1 LEPNVYRPRA
11 LVIGGSL
18 AGLFAANLLRTI
30 GWDVAVFERSRGD
43 LSDRGAGLGAQPELF
58 AVMRHIGIRLDDSI
72 GVEVSSRIC
81 LDRTG
86 NILCE
91 VPLREVGTAWDRI
104 YRALKH
110 ALPAE
115 CCRTGM
121 IFERLEQDEQ
131 KVTAV
136 FADGSRD
143 AGDLLVGAD
152 GVHSAVRR
160 QLVPE
165 LKPRY
170 AGYVARRGVV
180 QETDVPRPLHD
191 LLLCHMTFC
200 FPPNAMVLSM
210 PVAASA
216 DSHRHGRRC
225 QYVWCR
231 PVDHEWTLS
240 QMCTDAT
247 GRHHGDSIAPNL
259 IRRELLSE
267 LKATAK
273 ASMAP
278 QIAWLVAH
286 AAQPILSPIFDLQ
299 SPQIVFGRVALM
311 GDAAFV
317 ARPHVGTGVTKA
329 ALDAKCLAEALAA
342 SNGDLVAGLK
352 CYDSDRQRFGNWLV
366 ARGRRIGDH
375 VEAQLRQDKP
385 HDCGGLDPRHQ
396 VIMRELGAGGVID
409 GEAISAHCG

>member
-1 LEPNVYRPRA
+1 MDRPRA

-30 GWDVAVFERSRGD
+30 GWDVVVFERSRGD
-43 LSDRGAGLGAQPELF
+43 LSDRGAGLGTQPELF
-58 AVMRHIGIRLDDSI
+58 AVMRHIGIRLDNSI

-81 LDRTG
+81 LDRNGKT
-86 NILCE
+86 LCE

-110 ALPAE
+110 ALPPE

-121 IFERLEQDEQ
+121 VFERLEQDEQ

-136 FADGSRD
+136 FADGSSD
-143 AGDLLVGAD
+143 AGELLVGAD

-165 LKPRY
+165 LKPLY
-170 AGYVARRGVV
+170 AGYVAWRGVV
-180 QETDVPRPLHD
+180 QEADMPPPLQD
-191 LLLCHMTFC
+191 LLLHHMTFC
-200 FPPNAMVLSM
+200 FPANAMVLSL
-210 PVAASA
+210 PVAESA

-225 QYVWCR
+225 QFVWCR
-231 PVDHEWTLS
+231 PVDHEMTLS
-240 QMCTDAT
+240 QMCTDAA
-247 GRHHGDSIAPNL
+247 GRSHGDSIPPNL
-259 IRRELLSE
+259 IRRELVSE
-267 LKATAK
+267 LRATAK

-278 QIAWLVAH
+278 QVAWLVAH
-286 AAQPILSPIFDLQ
+286 ATQPILSPIFDLQ

-329 ALDAKCLAEALAA
+329 ALDAQSLAEALAA
-342 SNGDLVAGLK
+342 SRSDPAAALK
-352 CYDSDRQRFGNWLV
+352 RYDSDRRRFGNWLV

-385 HDCGGLDPRHQ
+385 HDCGGLDPRHE
-396 VIMRELGAGGVID
+396 VIMRELGAGGIID
-409 GEAISAHCG
+409 GEAISARCG

>member
-1 LEPNVYRPRA
+1 MDRPRA

-81 LDRTG
+81 LDRNG
-86 NILCE
+86 NTLCE

-110 ALPAE
+110 ALPPE
-115 CCRTGM
+115 CCRPGM

-136 FADGSRD
+136 FADGSRA

-170 AGYVARRGVV
+170 AGYVAWRGVV
-180 QETDVPRPLHD
+180 QETDVPPPLHD
-191 LLLCHMTFC
+191 LLLHHMTFC
-200 FPPNAMVLSM
+200 FPANAMVLSM
-210 PVAASA
+210 PVAESA

-225 QYVWCR
+225 QFVWCR
-231 PVDHEWTLS
+231 PVDHEMTLS
-240 QMCTDAT
+240 QMCTDAA
-247 GRHHGDSIAPNL
+247 GRSHGDSIPPNL

-267 LKATAK
+267 LRATAK

-278 QIAWLVAH
+278 QVAWLVAH
-286 AAQPILSPIFDLQ
+286 ATQPILSPIFDLQ

-329 ALDAKCLAEALAA
+329 ALDAQSLAEALAA
-342 SNGDLVAGLK
+342 SRGDLAAGLK
-352 CYDSDRQRFGNWLV
+352 CYDSDRRRFGNWLV

-375 VEAQLRQDKP
+375 VEAQLRHGEP
-385 HDCGGLDPRHQ
+385 HDCGGLDPRHE

-409 GEAISAHCG
+409 GEAISARCG

>member
-1 LEPNVYRPRA
+1 MDRPRA

-58 AVMRHIGIRLDDSI
+58 AVMRHIGIRLDNSI

-81 LDRTG
+81 LDRNG
-86 NILCE
+86 NTLCE

-110 ALPAE
+110 ALPPE
-115 CCRTGM
+115 CCRPGM
-121 IFERLEQDEQ
+121 IFERLEQDEH
-131 KVTAV
+131 KVTAL
-136 FADGSRD
+136 FADGSRA

-152 GVHSAVRR
+152 GVHSAVRQ
-160 QLVPE
+160 QLMPE

-170 AGYVARRGVV
+170 AGYVAWRGVV
-180 QETDVPRPLHD
+180 QETDVPPPFHD
-191 LLLCHMTFC
+191 LLLHHMTFC
-200 FPPNAMVLSM
+200 FPANAMVLSM

-216 DSHRHGRRC
+216 DSRRHGRRC
-225 QYVWCR
+225 QFVWCR
-231 PVDHEWTLS
+231 PVDHEMTLS
-240 QMCTDAT
+240 QMCTDAA
-247 GRHHGDSIAPNL
+247 GRGHGGSIPPNL

-267 LKATAK
+267 LRATAK

-278 QIAWLVAH
+278 QVAWLVAH

-299 SPQIVFGRVALM
+299 SPQVVFGRVALM

-329 ALDAKCLAEALAA
+329 ALDAQSLAEALAA
-342 SNGDLVAGLK
+342 SHGDLAAGLK
-352 CYDSDRQRFGNWLV
+352 RYDSDRRRFGNWLV

-375 VEAQLRQDKP
+375 VEAQLRQSEP
-385 HDCGGLDPRHQ
+385 NDCGGLDPRHE

-409 GEAISAHCG
+409 GEAISARCG